1 MRMKRLI
8 VTLAAAAMTCSAI
21 FAQNRGDMYVGG
33 ILGVSGGSSK
43 TSVTVGSTTVKG
55 DSTPSGTEF
64 NLTGEFGYFFAD
76 NWRVS
81 CGLGYEL
88 LSSPTG
94 KKDGKWLKDNT
105 NVFAIGPSI
114 AYYLNV
120 TGNLYYTPEFGI
132 CGYNYSTTSA
142 VQFSLGIKPSV
153 GFRYY
158 F

>member
-1 MRMKRLI
+1 MKRLI
-8 VTLAAAAMTCSAI
+8 VTLAAAAMTCGAI

-33 ILGVSGGSSK
+33 ILGISGGSSK

-55 DSTPSGTEF
+55 DSTPSDTEF

-105 NVFAIGPSI
+105 NIFAIGPST
-114 AYYLNV
+114 L
-120 TGNLYYTPEFGI
+120 
-132 CGYNYSTTSA
+132 
-142 VQFSLGIKPSV
+142 
-153 GFRYY
+153 
-158 F
+158 